1 VKGPNHR
8 FLISL
13 MAVSFLFLVVI
24 STPSSALEDY
34 MTVDDVTMSLR
45 RGDALME
52 MNYTLN
58 SFAYLYVLALGCN
71 YIEPELASIF
81 KSFGDAKITRADPY
95 SAAFVIKDAGRNTHG
110 YYLFDSKPLGS
121 RISRLKVVY
130 PGGISKTFF
139 NVTSTPNVFCEA

>member
-1 VKGPNHR
+1 MNGLSPL
-8 FLISL
+8 FPISL
-13 MAVSFLFLVVI
+13 MVI
-24 STPSSALEDY
+24 SLLSMAAISMPSSALENY
-34 MTVDDVTMSLR
+34 ITVDDITMSLS
-45 RGDALME
+45 RGDALVE
-52 MNYTLN
+52 MNYTLS

-71 YIEPELASIF
+71 NIEPELASVF
-81 KSFGDAKITRADPY
+81 KSFGAAKVMRADPY
-95 SAAFVIKDAGRNTHG
+95 SAAFIIRGAGRNTRG

>member
-1 VKGPNHR
+1 MA
-8 FLISL
+8 ISL
-13 MAVSFLFLVVI
+13 LSVAAI
-24 STPSSALEDY
+24 SMPSSALENY
-34 MTVDDVTMSLR
+34 ITVDDVTMSLS
-45 RGDALME
+45 RGDALVE
-52 MNYTLN
+52 MNYTLS

-71 YIEPELASIF
+71 NIEPELASVF
-81 KSFGDAKITRADPY
+81 KSFGDVKVMRADPY
-95 SAAFVIKDAGRNTHG
+95 SAAFIIRGAGRNTRG